1 MDIMTTHHSVSLDAI
16 FSLNGDWTFSQA
28 GQNSWHAAR
37 VPGCNFTD
45 LLANGLIEDPFYR
58 DNESR
63 LQWIEQQ
70 DWHYRKSF
78 WLDESWL
85 KAKEQTD
92 QCIELVAEGLDTFC
106 DLYLNGQK
114 IGSSQNMFVGQR
126 ISCHSLLKAGEN
138 LLELQFRSPIQ
149 QTLPAHKAAGFTYPA
164 ENDKSEEKLSVYCR
178 KAPCHFGWDWGPRFV
193 TSGIWRPI
201 YLQRLD
207 SVRIADLHYVQ
218 HSLNAAEARFSF
230 DLQLQVLAAQKV
242 TLLVECQQAPE
253 LNQTLE
259 LQLEGSEQLHR
270 LDFSLAEPQLWW
282 PNGLGDAFLY
292 DFSFTV
298 LIDGR
303 KADSRSE
310 RIGLRTIEVVN
321 QPDEMGLSFFLK
333 VNDVP
338 VFMKGANYIPGD
350 SFIHQMTPER
360 HQADFAAVAAANMNM
375 LRVWGGGVY
384 QDDEFYKLADQ
395 HGILIWQ
402 DFMFACTLYPA
413 DPAFLDNVRAEAHY
427 NIKRLRNHPCLALW
441 CGNNEVDMAI
451 KHWQW
456 PEKFGYSDELY
467 QRLKQNYIRLFDQ
480 CLPQAVQELDTQ
492 RFYLRSSPIGF
503 WEDDADHM
511 GNHHFWGVWH
521 GEQPFSE
528 YKKRIPRFMS
538 EFGFQS
544 FPIDASMARFT
555 LPQDWQLSSEVLKV
569 HQKHPRGNALIRS
582 YMQQEYQDPR
592 DFSALL
598 YLSQV
603 QQAEGLKQAFE
614 AHRAA
619 MPFCMGTLYWQLND
633 TWPAASWSGIDY
645 YGRWKALHYQAKRS
659 FRPDLLV
666 LDEQAGQITVRL
678 ISDRQQSLDAE
689 LQLELWTFNG
699 HLVWQQQQWV
709 QTPINAA
716 VLLLELD
723 KAMLQADKNVEELVL
738 QVRLTSKDQGLL
750 TDNLYYFVPAKQQK
764 LAAPKLDIR
773 VQVADGLLSLQLC
786 SSALIRQC
794 CIEVDGA
801 NGNFS
806 DNFFD
811 LLAGQP
817 KQIQLVMPGLSQS
830 EVRSV
835 AQTLRCRSLYDSYT
849 E

>member
-1 MDIMTTHHSVSLDAI
+1 MTTHHSASSDAI
-16 FSLNGDWTFSQA
+16 FSLNGDWSFSQA
-28 GQNSWHAAR
+28 GKNNWQAAK

-45 LLANGLIEDPFYR
+45 LLASGQIEDPFYR
-58 DNESR
+58 DNETQ
-63 LQWIEQQ
+63 LQWIEHQ
-70 DWHYRKSF
+70 DWLYRKSF
-78 WLDESWL
+78 WLDQDWL
-85 KAKEQTD
+85 AASQQTG
-92 QCIELVAEGLDTFC
+92 QSIELVAEGLDTFC

-114 IGSSQNMFVGQR
+114 IGNSQNMFVGLR
-126 ISCHSLLKAGEN
+126 IPCVSLLKAGEN

-149 QTLPAHKAAGFTYPA
+149 QTLPAHQAAGFTYPA

-193 TSGIWRPI
+193 TSGVWRPI

-207 SVRIADLHYVQ
+207 TVRFAQVHYLQ

-230 DLQLQVLAAQKV
+230 ELQFQVLAAKKA
-242 TLLVECQQAPE
+242 TLWVECQQAPE

-259 LQLEGSEQLHR
+259 LQLEGFEQQQR
-270 LDFSLAEPQLWW
+270 LDFILTKPELWW
-282 PNGLGDAFLY
+282 PNGLGEAFLY
-292 DFSFTV
+292 EFSFTL

-303 KADSRSE
+303 KVDSRSE
-310 RIGLRTIEVVN
+310 RIGLRTLEVVN
-321 QPDEMGLSFFLK
+321 QPDDMGLSFFLK

-360 HQADFAAVAAANMNM
+360 HAADFAAVVAANMNM

-384 QDDEFYKLADQ
+384 QDDEFYRLADQ

-402 DFMFACTLYPA
+402 DFMFACSLYPA

-456 PEKFGYSDELY
+456 PEKFGYSQELY
-467 QRLKQNYIRLFDQ
+467 QRLKQDYIRLFDQ
-480 CLPQAVQELDTQ
+480 CLPDAVQQLDSQ

-503 WEDDADHM
+503 WEEDADHM

-528 YKKRIPRFMS
+528 YKKRIPRFMT

-544 FPIDASMARFT
+544 FPMDASMARFT
-555 LPQDWQLSSEVLKV
+555 LPQDWQLTSQVLKV

-582 YMQQEYQDPR
+582 YMQQEYRDPK
-592 DFSALL
+592 DFSSLL

-659 FRPDLLV
+659 FRTDLLV
-666 LDEQAGQITVRL
+666 LDEQEGQITVRL

-689 LQLELWTFNG
+689 LQLELWSFNG
-699 HLVWQQQQWV
+699 QLVWQQQQ
-709 QTPINAA
+709 QIKTPVNAA
-716 VLLLELD
+716 VLLMQLD
-723 KAMLQADKNVEELVL
+723 KTALVADKKVEELVL
-738 QVRLTSKDQGLL
+738 QVRLTNKDQGLL

-764 LAAPKLDIR
+764 LVAPKLDIKLR
-773 VQVADGLLSLQLC
+773 AVDGSVSLELC
-786 SSALIRQC
+786 SSVLIRQC
-794 CIEVDGA
+794 CIEVDGVS
-801 NGNFS
+801 GNFS

-817 KQIQLVMPGLSQS
+817 KQIQLELPGLSQS
-830 EVRSV
+830 EVRTV